1 VKICPLG
8 PELVCGQIDMMDIM
22 GTFYKYGDT
31 PKNGAAL
38 KYLGITEL
46 F

>member
-1 VKICPLG
+1 M
-8 PELVCGQIDMMDIM
+8 CGQIDVMEVM
-22 GTFYKYGDT
+22 GTVHKYGDA
-31 PKNGAAL
+31 PKNGAAF

>member
-1 VKICPLG
+1 M
-8 PELVCGQIDMMDIM
+8 CGQIDVMKVM
-22 GTFYKYGDT
+22 GILRKYGDA